1 MQVYRLNNSSGKRF
15 LIPQTGTKRG
25 GYKSS
30 NAPITHGNGI
40 LLSNGVSGNGL
51 MKVTEKATSEP
62 VNLAGVQ
69 NSLSKLTL
77 GYGVSKPKKTYI
89 NFKL

>member
-1 MQVYRLNNSSGKRF
+1 MQVYRLNNSKGKKF
-15 LIPQTGTKRG
+15 LIPHTGTKR
-25 GYKSS
+25 SS
-30 NAPITHGNGI
+30 YRSHNTPITHGNG
-40 LLSNGVSGNGL
+40 LVLSSNLSGNGL

-62 VNLAGVQ
+62 VNLSGVQ

-77 GYGVSKPKKTYI
+77 GYGVSKPKKAYI